1 MKISVALAAY
11 NGGEYIAEQLTS
23 ILSCLGEGDEVIVSD
38 DCPEGSTKAAVL
50 PFIESDG
57 RVRYFEGPGK
67 GVIANFESAL
77 RRCTGDIIFLSDQ
90 DDVWL
95 PGKVEKVMRE
105 FESGAE
111 LVLHDASVT
120 DRHLNITERSYFA
133 LHGSNA
139 SYIRNIVKNSFVGC
153 CMAFTREVMLES
165 LPFPKGIP
173 MHDWWIALVAIKK
186 RRRVTL
192 INEPLIL
199 WRRHSDN
206 VTGGS
211 TTAKQKLLWRLRII
225 AALAK
230 I

>member
-95 PGKVEKVMRE
+95 PGKVERVMRE

>member
-23 ILSCLGEGDEVIVSD
+23 ILGQLGENDEVIVSD
-38 DCPEGSTKAAVL
+38 DRPDGSTKAAVL

-57 RVRYFEGPGK
+57 RVRYFKGPGK

-77 RRCTGDIIFLSDQ
+77 RRCTGDVIFLSDQ

-95 PGKVEKVMRE
+95 PGKVDRVMRE
-105 FESGAE
+105 FEDGAE

-120 DRHLNITERSYFA
+120 DSRLNVTERSYFA

-139 SYIRNIVKNSFVGC
+139 SYLHNIVKNSFVGC
-153 CMAFTREVMLES
+153 CMAFTQEVMLES
-165 LPFPKGIP
+165 LPFPEGIP
-173 MHDWWIALVAIKK
+173 MHDWWIALVALK
-186 RRRVTL
+186 RRRKVAL
-192 INEPLIL
+192 VGEPLIL
-199 WRRHSDN
+199 WRRHGDN

-225 AALAK
+225 SALLK
-230 I
+230 V

>member
-23 ILSCLGEGDEVIVSD
+23 ILGQLGGNDEVIVSD
-38 DCPEGSTKAAVL
+38 DRPDGSTKAAVL

-77 RRCTGDIIFLSDQ
+77 RRCTGDVIFLSDQ

-95 PGKVEKVMRE
+95 PGKVERVMRE
-105 FESGAE
+105 FEGGAE

-120 DRHLNITERSYFA
+120 DSRLNVTERSYFA

-139 SYIRNIVKNSFVGC
+139 SYLRNIGKSC
-153 CMAFTREVMLES
+153 S
-165 LPFPKGIP
+165 
-173 MHDWWIALVAIKK
+173 
-186 RRRVTL
+186 
-192 INEPLIL
+192 
-199 WRRHSDN
+199 
-206 VTGGS
+206 GG
-211 TTAKQKLLWRLRII
+211 
-225 AALAK
+225 
-230 I
+230 

>member
-95 PGKVEKVMRE
+95 PGKVERVMRE

-139 SYIRNIVKNSFVGC
+139 SYIRNIAKNSFVGC

>member
-38 DCPEGSTKAAVL
+38 DCPEGSTMAAVL

-95 PGKVEKVMRE
+95 PGKVERVMRE